1 MKYVLRSGIIIREKK
16 NEVIT
21 LDITTFNSE
30 QGAKHTNEEL
40 YYRQVELLKTFLEKN
55 AISQAQFDKSFS
67 DLTEKMGMS
76 KIQNKDK

>member
-30 QGAKHTNEEL
+30 QDTKHTNEEL